1 MEQNP
6 SKIVSSNSQSSNHD
20 YLDKNH
26 SKTLAEIETW
36 LVDKVAE
43 LLQLAPEKIDL
54 RQPLAVYGLN
64 SIKAVSIAA
73 KLEECLGISV
83 VSAIVYDYP
92 SIKALA
98 GYLGGKTSQL
108 NSSVFVSNL
117 QAATEEVAI
126 IGIGC
131 KFPGANN
138 YQQFWQNLEQGINS
152 ISEIPSERWEVEKY
166 YSPTPQEQNKS
177 ISKWGGFIEG
187 IDQFDAQFFGISP
200 REAQLMDPQQRLMLE
215 LTWSCLEDA
224 GYAPSQLSGS
234 STGVFI
240 GGCNRDYEILQHNYG
255 LDAYGHGG
263 TGTWTCMIPNRIS
276 FLFNF
281 RGPSVPVDTA
291 CSSSL
296 VAIHQAID
304 ALNAQECDTAIV
316 GGVSLL
322 CEPTRY
328 IQMSQLGM
336 LSPQG
341 QCKTFDSE
349 ADGYVRGE
357 GAGLILLKPLA
368 KAIEDRDH
376 IYGLIS
382 GSAVNHGGN
391 ARTLT
396 SPNVYGQAQVLSAA
410 YTKAN
415 IPPNTISYIEAHG
428 TGTPLGDPIEI
439 NSLKRAFRQLHKK
452 YDLSSV
458 DNPYCGLGTVK
469 TNIGHLESA
478 AGIAGV
484 IKVLL
489 AMKNQKLPKIVNF
502 QQLNPRIKFKGS
514 PFYLVCETK
523 QWKQLKT
530 EEGEIVPR
538 RAGISS
544 FGVGG
549 VNAHV
554 VLEESPIQ
562 VKSQKSKVK
571 NFDLVERPCH
581 ILTLSAKCEKA
592 LKELVQRYKEL
603 LGNNYTASITD
614 ICFTANT
621 GRDHFKHRLAVLGE
635 STIELQERLEALL
648 TGHEIRGLVKG
659 QAKDKSPKI
668 AFLFTGQGSQYMNMG
683 RELYETQPIFRKTL
697 EQCDDILHLY
707 LDKPLLSILYPEAGR
722 ISPINETAYTQPALF
737 AIEYAL
743 FKLWQSWGIEP
754 AVVIGHSAGEYV
766 AATVAGVFS
775 LEDGL
780 KLIAH
785 RGRLMQQLL
794 LGGEMLSVMAS
805 EKKVNQLI
813 APYSEKVT
821 VAAINGPE
829 SIVISGESE
838 AIATIKEI
846 LEEQEIKTKQLEV
859 SHAFHSHLMKPM
871 LAEFEG
877 VASEISYSQPAIGI
891 ISNITGA
898 RAKENIAT
906 AKYWINHVLKPVK
919 FAQSIETLHEE
930 GCDIFLEI
938 GPKPILLGMGRQCLS
953 EDVGT
958 WLPSLR
964 PGQSDWQEILQ
975 SLAQLY
981 LQGVKVDWL
990 GFDKD
995 YLRQKVELPTYPFQ
1009 RQSYWIETKENLQ
1022 QKQYLNTGKNLHP
1035 LLGEKLNCAVKQEMF
1050 ISLLGEDSPAYLSN
1064 HQVFNQTLFPTT
1076 AYLEMAVAASNNL
1089 WGNASV
1095 VIEDLR
1101 IGQGLI
1107 LFPGELTTVQ
1117 TVLNPSDNKSYQLQI
1132 FSQRKQHNQ
1141 EELDWVLHATALIK
1155 QEEVSQTPTKINLET
1170 YLLEC
1175 SKSIDVKLHYQQY
1188 SQVGIDYGS
1197 SFQGIE
1203 KLWSGSNQALAQI
1216 KLPEKLMGQIIDYQ
1230 FHPAL
1235 LDAALQII
1243 IHALPETDSNKTYL
1257 PVGVKEF
1264 QIYAKPGI
1272 NLWAY
1277 VSLTETTVENKQ
1289 SLNTSVTLLNQK
1301 GEIIATIKGLEVKL
1315 ATKEILLG
1323 RKAESITDWLYEVE
1337 WRSKGL
1343 LGKLAAPDFL
1353 EKPVAIE
1360 QKLTNK
1366 LKELVNQIDY
1376 NKTSVFLSS
1385 LEELS
1390 IGYIVQGLLSMGWS
1404 YKLGET
1410 FDRDVVAQC
1419 LGVVS
1424 GQRRLFKRLLQILCE
1439 VGILEPKQQQFQ
1451 VRKTL
1456 EEVNPIEKKQDLL
1469 RQVPDEAATL
1479 TLLDR
1484 CGNQLS
1490 GVLRGAVDPVQLVFP
1505 QGDLTTVTQ
1514 LYENSSVAKVMNTIV
1529 QKAIT
1534 QATKKLPSHRGI
1546 RLLEIGAGT
1555 GGTTNYVLPHLNP
1568 NQAQYLF
1575 TDIGALFTNK
1585 AQEKFRD
1592 YKFLE
1597 YQSLDIELD
1606 PSTQGFQSH
1615 QYDIVIAA
1623 NVLHATTNIKQT
1635 LSNVKQLLAPGG
1647 ILVLYEATTQVFW
1660 VDLVFG
1666 LLEGWWKFQD
1676 YQLRPDYPLLSKSKW
1691 KEALEEIGFTQVVTL
1706 PEVDGMSEILSQQAV
1721 IVASAPQTIESIVS
1735 TSKGW
1740 LLLADKKGVAQ
1751 QLAHQLNSQGDLCTL
1766 VFRGD
1771 KYEQISPT
1779 EFIINPN
1786 NPSEY
1791 EQLIGNLVTESSSLY
1806 GVVQC
1811 WSMEAGVEKVINSE
1825 ELAELSF
1832 LGCGTTLSLVQALVK
1847 GRYAQPP
1854 RLWLVTCGSQPVAS
1868 AQGVI
1873 PGVAQSSLWGMGKVI
1888 SLEHPELKCVR
1899 VDSDPHQTTEAQG
1912 KELFNEIWAED
1923 QEDQVVWR
1931 SNSRY
1936 VPRLVPSHLRQ
1947 TAEQQLIQSQPFK
1960 LGISQKGNLDSLTFE
1975 PVNRRSP
1982 RPGEVEIQVKATG
1995 LNFLDVVSAL
2005 GLVPQQV
2012 DRISQRQLMEMESFG
2027 GECAGEIV
2035 AVGAGVSGLNVGE
2048 SVIAIAPGSFSKY
2061 VTIDSHCVTL
2071 KPENL
2076 SFEQA
2081 ASVPVNFLTAYYAL
2095 NHAVKITAGDKI
2107 LIHAAAEET
2116 GMAAVQIAQAAGAEV
2131 FATTDPPKWEALRRM
2146 GVKHI
2151 MNSRTLE
2158 FADQLMSLTQG
2169 KGVDIVLNSLTSGE
2183 FISKSLSVLSSQG
2196 RFVEISKRGVWDSR
2210 QVAEVRSDLSYFV
2223 VDMFQTSQNQPEL
2236 INSMLHELRDQF
2248 CNGLLQPPPLK
2259 IFPMEEVISAFHYM
2273 QQTKH
2278 IGKIVINQTTQQNNA
2293 DTAKH
2298 LSFRSDVTYLITG
2311 GTGGLGLLVADWMV
2325 SKGAENLVLLG
2336 RSSPNETAKQKLT
2349 ELEMAGVTVVI
2360 EKADVSDITDVTRVL
2375 RNIEDSKIPLA
2386 GIIHAAGMLSDGIL
2400 ANQNWSNFDKVM
2412 APKVQGAWH
2421 LHQLT
2426 QNQPLEFFVLF
2437 SSVAS
2442 LLGFPG
2448 QGNHSAAN
2456 AFLDGL
2462 AHHRQSMGLPGL
2474 SINWGAWDKVGKAA
2488 SLSNQNQNRMLTKGI
2503 SPISTEGGLQILAD
2517 LLAQGLTQV
2526 GVLTINWPQFFKQ
2539 LPIGSKKPFL
2549 EVFSLAKT
2557 TITANNYGFLEQLE
2571 ASFPREREKLLT
2583 TYIQSKVAQ
2592 ELGITASK
2600 IDMQQSL
2607 NTMGLDSLMAVKLRN
2622 CFQTDLGVDVSIVK
2636 FMEKVSIIDLTTEV
2650 NGRLTQIDRNK
2661 RIEQNEDGQTLVAVV
2676 KDSNWIKLKL

>member
-1 MEQNP
+1 M
-6 SKIVSSNSQSSNHD
+6 SKVSLNKVEKLTPLQQSFLVIEELESK
-20 YLDKNH
+20 LD
-26 SKTLAEIETW
+26 
-36 LVDKVAE
+36 
-43 LLQLAPEKIDL
+43 
-54 RQPLAVYGLN
+54 
-64 SIKAVSIAA
+64 
-73 KLEECLGISV
+73 
-83 VSAIVYDYP
+83 
-92 SIKALA
+92 AL
-98 GYLGGKTSQL
+98 K
-108 NSSVFVSNL
+108 SSRS
-117 QAATEEVAI
+117 EPIAI
-126 IGIGC
+126 IGMGC
-131 KFPGANN
+131 RFPGGASTPKR
-138 YQQFWQNLEQGINS
+138 FWDVLKNGVDTITEVPKDRWNLDDFYDSDPE
-152 ISEIPSERWEVEKY
+152 
-166 YSPTPQEQNKS
+166 SPGKIYTHH
-177 ISKWGGFIEG
+177 GGFIDLL
-187 IDQFDAQFFGISP
+187 DQFDADFFGISP
-200 REAQLMDPQQRLMLE
+200 REVMHLDPQQRLLLE
-215 LTWSCLEDA
+215 VTWEA
-224 GYAPSQLSGS
+224 IEYALINPAELNGSQ
-234 STGVFI
+234 TGVFVGI
-240 GGCNRDYEILQHNYG
+240 CSNDYNQRLLAQNPEKI
-255 LDAYGHGG
+255 DAYVASGNSHSTASG
-263 TGTWTCMIPNRIS
+263 RIS
-276 FLFNF
+276 YTLGLQ
-281 RGPSVPVDTA
+281 GPSIAVDTA

-296 VAIHQAID
+296 TSVHLACSSLRKGECNL
-304 ALNAQECDTAIV
+304 ALV
-316 GGVSLL
+316 GGVNRIISPELSVSFSKA
-322 CEPTRY
+322 R
-328 IQMSQLGM
+328 M
-336 LSPQG
+336 LSIDG
-341 QCKTFDSE
+341 RCKTFDAS
-349 ADGYVRGE
+349 ADGFVRGE
-357 GAGLILLKPLA
+357 GCGVVVLKRLSDAVADQDNILA
-368 KAIEDRDH
+368 VIR
-376 IYGLIS
+376 GT
-382 GSAVNHGGN
+382 AVNQDGRTSGLTVPNGLSQQAVIHQAFENGGI
-391 ARTLT
+391 
-396 SPNVYGQAQVLSAA
+396 
-410 YTKAN
+410 KASD
-415 IPPNTISYIEAHG
+415 ISYCEAHG
-428 TGTPLGDPIEI
+428 TGTSLGDPIEI
-439 NSLKRAFRQLHKK
+439 GA
-452 YDLSSV
+452 
-458 DNPYCGLGTVK
+458 LGNVFGQTHSQEQPLVVGSVK
-469 TNIGHLESA
+469 TNIGHLEGA
-478 AGIAGV
+478 AGIAGL
-484 IKVLL
+484 IKTVLQL
-489 AMKNQKLPKIVNF
+489 QNQ
-502 QQLNPRIKFKGS
+502 Q
-514 PFYLVCETK
+514 
-523 QWKQLKT
+523 
-530 EEGEIVPR
+530 IVPSLHFNQPNPYINWSELPVKISTQVSPWSTNGKSR
-538 RAGISS
+538 MAGVSS
-544 FGVGG
+544 FGFSGT
-549 VNAHV
+549 NAHV
-554 VLEESPIQ
+554 ILEEAPIQ
-562 VKSQKSKVK
+562 ESELKES
-571 NFDLVERPCH
+571 DLVERPWQ
-581 ILTLSAKCEKA
+581 ILTISAKSEKA
-592 LKELVQRYKEL
+592 LQELAQSYEEL
-603 LGNNYTASITD
+603 LDNDNAAKIAD
-614 ICFTANT
+614 ICFSAHT
-621 GRDHFKHRLAVLGE
+621 GRNHFDHRLVFVAE
-635 STIELQERLEALL
+635 STEKLSQQLKVFQ
-648 TGHEIRGLVKG
+648 TGEDTSGVLRGRIHDEK
-659 QAKDKSPKI
+659 QPKI
-668 AFLFTGQGSQYMNMG
+668 VFLFTGQGSQYINMG
-683 RELYETQPIFRKTL
+683 RQLYETQPIFRQAL
-697 EQCDDILHLY
+697 EQCDRLLQAY
-707 LDKPLLSILYPEAGR
+707 LTKSILEVVYPKDTQELNN
-722 ISPINETAYTQPALF
+722 SLINETNYTQPALF

-743 FKLWQSWGIEP
+743 FKLWESWGIEP
-754 AVVIGHSAGEYV
+754 NVLIGHSAGEYV

-780 KLIAH
+780 KLIAT
-785 RGRLMQQLL
+785 RGRLMQQLP

-838 AIATIKEI
+838 VIATINET
-846 LEEQEIKTKQLEV
+846 LEKQEIKTKQLAV

-871 LAEFEG
+871 LAEFEA
-877 VASEISYSQPAIGI
+877 VASEISYSKPTIGI

-964 PGQSDWQEILQ
+964 PGKSDWQQILQ

-981 LQGVKVDWL
+981 LQGVKVDWS

-995 YLRQKVELPTYPFQ
+995 YPRQKVGLPTYPFQ
-1009 RQSYWIETKENLQ
+1009 RQSYWIETKENYQ

-1035 LLGEKLNCAVKQEMF
+1035 LLGEKLNCAGKQKTF
-1050 ISLLGEDSPAYLSN
+1050 TSLLGEDSPAYLSN

-1101 IGQGLI
+1101 IMQGLI
-1107 LFPGELTTVQ
+1107 LLPGELTTVQ

-1141 EELDWVLHATALIK
+1141 EELEWVLHATALIK
-1155 QEEVSQTPTKINLET
+1155 QDEISHTPTKINLET

-1175 SKSIDVKLHYQQY
+1175 SKSIDVRRHYQQY
-1188 SQVGIDYGS
+1188 NQVGIDYGS

-1264 QIYAKPGI
+1264 QIYGKPGI

-1277 VSLTETTVENKQ
+1277 VSLTEPSVGNKQ
-1289 SLNTSVTLLNQK
+1289 SLNTSVTLLNQQ
-1301 GEIIATIKGLEVKL
+1301 GGIIATIKGLEVKL

-1323 RKAESITDWLYEVE
+1323 SKAESIKNWLYEFE

-1353 EKPVAIE
+1353 EKPLKIK
-1360 QKLTNK
+1360 QKLSNE
-1366 LKELVNQIDY
+1366 LKELVNQIDD
-1376 NKTSVFLSS
+1376 NKTSVLLSS
-1385 LEELS
+1385 LEKLS
-1390 IGYIVQGLLSMGWS
+1390 VGYIVQGLLSMGWS

-1410 FDRDVVAQC
+1410 FDHDVVAQR
-1419 LGVVS
+1419 LEVVPA
-1424 GQRRLFKRLLQILCE
+1424 QRRLFKRLLQILCE
-1439 VGILEPKQQQFQ
+1439 VGILESQQQQFQ

-1456 EEVNPIEKKQDLL
+1456 EEVNPTEKNQDLL

-1479 TLLDR
+1479 VLLDR

-1505 QGDLTTVTQ
+1505 QGDLTTATQ
-1514 LYENSSVAKVMNTIV
+1514 LYEDSSVAKVMNTIV

-1534 QATKKLPSHRGI
+1534 QATEKLPSHRGI

-1555 GGTTNYVLPHLNP
+1555 GGTTSYVLPHLNP

-1597 YQSLDIELD
+1597 YQSLDIEVD

-1615 QYDIVIAA
+1615 QYDVVIAA

-1706 PEVDGMSEILSQQAV
+1706 PEVEGMSEILSQQAV
-1721 IVASAPQTIESIVS
+1721 IVASAPQIIESTI
-1735 TSKGW
+1735 SKSKDW
-1740 LLLADKKGVAQ
+1740 LLLADEKGVAQ
-1751 QLAHQLNSQGDLCTL
+1751 QLAHQLNSQGDVCTL

-1791 EQLIGNLVTESSSLY
+1791 EQLIDKLVAESSSLY

-1811 WSMEAGVEKVINSE
+1811 WSMEAGVDRIINSE

-1847 GRYAQPP
+1847 GEFTQPP

-1899 VDSDPHQTTEAQG
+1899 IDSDPHQATEVQG

-1923 QEDQVVWR
+1923 KEDQVVWR
-1931 SNSRY
+1931 SDSRY
-1936 VPRLVPSHLRQ
+1936 VPRLVPSHLKQ

-1960 LGISQKGNLDSLTFE
+1960 LEISQKGNLDSLTFE

-1982 RPGEVEIQVKATG
+1982 GPGEVEIQVNATG
-1995 LNFLDVVSAL
+1995 LNFRDVLIALDTYP
-2005 GLVPQQV
+2005 GET
-2012 DRISQRQLMEMESFG
+2012 IMG

-2035 AVGAGVSGLNVGE
+2035 AVGTGVTRLNVGE
-2048 SVIAIAPGSFSKY
+2048 PVIAIAPDSFSKY

-2081 ASVPVNFLTAYYAL
+2081 ASIPVNFLTAYYAL
-2095 NHAVKITAGDKI
+2095 HHVAKITAEDKI
-2107 LIHAAAEET
+2107 LIHAAAGGT

-2131 FATTDPPKWEALRRM
+2131 FVTASPPKWKALRKR
-2146 GVKHI
+2146 GVKYI

-2158 FADQLMSLTQG
+2158 FADQVMSLTQG

-2183 FISKSLSVLSSQG
+2183 FISKSLSVLSPQG

-2210 QVAEVRSDLSYFV
+2210 QLAEVRSDLSYFV
-2223 VDMFQTSQNQPEL
+2223 VDMLQTSQNQPEL
-2236 INSMLHELRDQF
+2236 INSMLYELRDQF

-2259 IFPMEEVISAFHYM
+2259 IFPMEEVISAFRYM
-2273 QQTKH
+2273 QQAKH
-2278 IGKIVINQTTQQNNA
+2278 IGKIVINQTTQQNDA

-2298 LSFRSDVTYLITG
+2298 LSFGSDVTYLITG
-2311 GTGGLGLLVADWMV
+2311 GTGGLGLLVAEWMV
-2325 SKGAENLVLLG
+2325 SKGAKNLVLLG
-2336 RSSPNETAKQKLT
+2336 RSLPNETAKQKLT
-2349 ELEMAGVTVVI
+2349 ELEMARVKVVI

-2386 GIIHAAGMLSDGIL
+2386 GIIHAAGILSDRVL
-2400 ANQNWSNFDKVM
+2400 TNQNWSNFDKVM

-2426 QNQPLEFFVLF
+2426 QNQSLEFFVLF
-2437 SSVAS
+2437 SSAAS
-2442 LLGFPG
+2442 LLGSPG

-2462 AHHRQSMGLPGL
+2462 AHYRQSIGLEGL
-2474 SINWGAWDKVGKAA
+2474 SINWGPWEKAGKAA
-2488 SLSNQNQNRMLTKGI
+2488 SLSSQHQNQMLIKGI
-2503 SPISTEGGLQILAD
+2503 SPISTEGGLQILAE
-2517 LLAQGLTQV
+2517 LLAQDLTQV
-2526 GVLTINWPQFFKQ
+2526 GVLNINWSQLFKQ
-2539 LPIGSKKPFL
+2539 LPIGSKTTFL
-2549 EVFSLAKT
+2549 EEFSLAKT
-2557 TITANNYGFLEQLE
+2557 TFTANNYGLLEQLE
-2571 ASFPREREKLLT
+2571 TSFLREREKLLT

-2636 FMEKVSIIDLTTEV
+2636 FIEKVSIVDLTTEV
-2650 NGRLTQIDRNK
+2650 NGKLTQIDRNQ
-2661 RIEQNEDGQTLVAVV
+2661 RIEQNEDRQTLVADL
-2676 KDSNWIKLKL
+2676 KDSNWVKLKL

>member
-6 SKIVSSNSQSSNHD
+6 SKIVNSSSQSSNQY

-26 SKTLAEIETW
+26 SKTVAEIETW
-36 LVDKVAE
+36 LVDKIAE

-54 RQPLAVYGLN
+54 GQPLAVYGLN
-64 SIKAVSIAA
+64 SIKAVSIATE
-73 KLEECLGISV
+73 LEEWLGISV

-98 GYLGGKTSQL
+98 GFLRGKTPQL
-108 NSSVFVSNL
+108 NSSAFVSNS
-117 QAATEEVAI
+117 QAATDTVAI

-166 YSPTPQEQNKS
+166 YSPTPQERNKS

-215 LTWSCLEDA
+215 LSWSCLEDA

-240 GGCNRDYEILQHNYG
+240 GGCHRDYEILQHSYG
-255 LDAYGHGG
+255 KDAYGHGA
-263 TGTWTCMIPNRIS
+263 TGTWTFMIPNRIS

-316 GGVSLL
+316 GGVNLL
-322 CEPTRY
+322 CEPTKY

-341 QCKTFDSE
+341 QCKTFDSK

-357 GAGLILLKPLA
+357 GAGVILLKPLA

-376 IYGLIS
+376 IYGVIS

-469 TNIGHLESA
+469 TNIGHLEPA

-489 AMKNQKLPKIVNF
+489 AMKNRKLPKIINF

-554 VLEESPIQ
+554 VIEEAPIQ

-571 NFDLVERPCH
+571 NFDLGERPCH

-592 LKELVQRYKEL
+592 LQELVQKYKEL
-603 LGNNYTASITD
+603 LGNNSTASITD

-621 GRDHFKHRLAVLGE
+621 GRDHFKHRLAILGE
-635 STIELQERLEALL
+635 STIELQKRLEALL
-648 TGHEIRGLVKG
+648 TGRETRGLVKG

-668 AFLFTGQGSQYMNMG
+668 AFLFTGQGSQYVDMG
-683 RELYETQPIFRKTL
+683 REFYETQPIFRKTL
-697 EQCDDILHLY
+697 EQCDDILRLY
-707 LDKPLLSILYPEAGR
+707 LDKPLISILYPEAGR

-743 FKLWQSWGIEP
+743 FKLWESWGIEP
-754 AVVIGHSAGEYV
+754 NVLIGHSVGEYV

-785 RGRLMQQLL
+785 RGRLMQQLP

-805 EKKVNQLI
+805 AEAIAELI

-838 AIATIKEI
+838 AIATINET
-846 LEEQEIKTKQLEV
+846 LEKQEIKTKQLAV
-859 SHAFHSHLMKPM
+859 SHAFHSHLMKPI
-871 LAEFEG
+871 LAEFEA
-877 VASEISYSQPAIGI
+877 VASEIGYSQPTIGI

-938 GPKPILLGMGRQCLS
+938 GPKPILLGMGRHCLS

-964 PGQSDWQEILQ
+964 PGKSDWQQILQ

-981 LQGVKVDWL
+981 LQGVKVDWS

-995 YLRQKVELPTYPFQ
+995 YPRQKVGLPTYPFQ
-1009 RQSYWIETKENLQ
+1009 RQSYWIETKENYQ

-1035 LLGEKLNCAVKQEMF
+1035 LLGEKLNCAGKQKTF
-1050 ISLLGEDSPAYLSN
+1050 TSLLGEDSPAYLSN

-1089 WGNASV
+1089 WENASV

-1101 IGQGLI
+1101 IMQGLI
-1107 LFPGELTTVQ
+1107 LLPGELTTVQ

-1141 EELDWVLHATALIK
+1141 EELEWVLHATALIK
-1155 QEEVSQTPTKINLET
+1155 QDEISHTPTKINLET

-1235 LDAALQII
+1235 LDAALQVI

-1264 QIYAKPGI
+1264 QIYGKPGI

-1277 VSLTETTVENKQ
+1277 VSLTEPSVGNKQ
-1289 SLNTSVTLLNQK
+1289 SLKTSVTLLNQQ
-1301 GEIIATIKGLEVKL
+1301 GGIIATIKGLEVKL
-1315 ATKEILLG
+1315 ATKEILLES
-1323 RKAESITDWLYEVE
+1323 KAESITDWLYEVE

-1353 EKPVAIE
+1353 EKPLKIK
-1360 QKLTNK
+1360 QKLSNE
-1366 LKELVNQIDY
+1366 LKELVNQIDD
-1376 NKTSVFLSS
+1376 NKTSVLLSS

-1390 IGYIVQGLLSMGWS
+1390 VGYIVQGLLSMGWS

-1410 FDRDVVAQC
+1410 FDHDVVAQR
-1419 LGVVS
+1419 LEVVPA
-1424 GQRRLFKRLLQILCE
+1424 QRRLFKRLLQILCE
-1439 VGILEPKQQQFQ
+1439 VGILESQQQQFQ

-1456 EEVNPIEKKQDLL
+1456 EEVNPIEKNQDLL

-1479 TLLDR
+1479 ALLDR

-1505 QGDLTTVTQ
+1505 QGDLTTATQ
-1514 LYENSSVAKVMNTIV
+1514 LYEDSSVAKVMNTIV

-1534 QATKKLPSHRGI
+1534 QATEKLPSHRGI

-1555 GGTTNYVLPHLNP
+1555 GGTTSYILPHLNP

-1597 YQSLDIELD
+1597 YQSLDIEVD

-1615 QYDIVIAA
+1615 QYDVVIAA

-1676 YQLRPDYPLLSKSKW
+1676 YQLRPDYPLLSRSKW

-1706 PEVDGMSEILSQQAV
+1706 SEVEGMSEILSQQAV
-1721 IVASAPQTIESIVS
+1721 IVASAPQIIESTIS
-1735 TSKGW
+1735 KSKGW
-1740 LLLADKKGVAQ
+1740 LLLADEKGVAQ
-1751 QLAHQLNSQGDLCTL
+1751 QLAHQLNSQGDVCTL

-1791 EQLIGNLVTESSSLY
+1791 EQLIDKLVAESSSLY

-1811 WSMEAGVEKVINSE
+1811 WSMEAGVDRIINSE

-1847 GRYAQPP
+1847 GEFTQPP

-1899 VDSDPHQTTEAQG
+1899 IDSDPHQATEVQG

-1923 QEDQVVWR
+1923 KEDQVVWR
-1931 SNSRY
+1931 SDSRY
-1936 VPRLVPSHLRQ
+1936 VPRLVPSHLKQ

-1982 RPGEVEIQVKATG
+1982 GPGEVEIQVNATG
-1995 LNFLDVVSAL
+1995 LNFRDVLIALDTYP
-2005 GLVPQQV
+2005 GET
-2012 DRISQRQLMEMESFG
+2012 IMG

-2035 AVGAGVSGLNVGE
+2035 AVGTGVTRLNVGE
-2048 SVIAIAPGSFSKY
+2048 PVIAIAPDSFSKY

-2081 ASVPVNFLTAYYAL
+2081 ASIPVNFLTAYYAL
-2095 NHAVKITAGDKI
+2095 HHVAKITAEDKI
-2107 LIHAAAEET
+2107 LIHAAAGGT

-2131 FATTDPPKWEALRRM
+2131 FVTASPPKWKALRKR
-2146 GVKHI
+2146 GVKYI

-2158 FADQLMSLTQG
+2158 FADQVMSLTQG

-2183 FISKSLSVLSSQG
+2183 FISKSLSVLSPQG

-2210 QVAEVRSDLSYFV
+2210 QLAEVRSDLSYFV
-2223 VDMFQTSQNQPEL
+2223 VDMLQTAQNQPEL
-2236 INSMLHELRDQF
+2236 INSMLYELRYQF

-2259 IFPMEEVISAFHYM
+2259 IFPMEEVISAFRYM
-2273 QQTKH
+2273 QQAKH
-2278 IGKIVINQTTQQNNA
+2278 IGKIVINQATQQNDA

-2298 LSFRSDVTYLITG
+2298 LSFGSDVTYLITG
-2311 GTGGLGLLVADWMV
+2311 GTGGLGLLVAEWMV
-2325 SKGAENLVLLG
+2325 SKGAKNLVLLG
-2336 RSSPNETAKQKLT
+2336 RSLPNETAKQKLT
-2349 ELEMAGVTVVI
+2349 ELEMARVKVVI

-2386 GIIHAAGMLSDGIL
+2386 GIIHAAGILSDRVL
-2400 ANQNWSNFDKVM
+2400 TNQNWSNFDKVM

-2426 QNQPLEFFVLF
+2426 QNQSLEFFVLF
-2437 SSVAS
+2437 SSAAS
-2442 LLGFPG
+2442 LLGSPG

-2462 AHHRQSMGLPGL
+2462 AHYRQSIGLEGL
-2474 SINWGAWDKVGKAA
+2474 SINWGPWEKAGKAA
-2488 SLSNQNQNRMLTKGI
+2488 SLSSQHQNQMLIKGI
-2503 SPISTEGGLQILAD
+2503 SPISTEGGLQILAE
-2517 LLAQGLTQV
+2517 LLAQDLTQV
-2526 GVLTINWPQFFKQ
+2526 GVLNINWSQLFKQ
-2539 LPIGSKKPFL
+2539 LPIGSKTTFL
-2549 EVFSLAKT
+2549 EEFSLAKT
-2557 TITANNYGFLEQLE
+2557 TFTANNYGLLEQLE
-2571 ASFPREREKLLT
+2571 TSFLREREKLLT

-2636 FMEKVSIIDLTTEV
+2636 FIEKVSIVDLTTEV
-2650 NGRLTQIDRNK
+2650 NGQLTQIDRNQ
-2661 RIEQNEDGQTLVAVV
+2661 RIEQNEDRQTLVADL
-2676 KDSNWIKLKL
+2676 KDSNWVKLKL